1 MTTEVPLTAVLT
13 SSPDTAGSLSA
24 SAVTASKG
32 FAAHMAASP
41 GGDLL
46 NAVQYAALAYIP
58 CALLMYGLAEA
69 KAGADLSASSPML
82 TFEVLAMTAATVAGL
97 YYIDRLVTYIPTY
110 SGVPYAGISIAN
122 RGPRPGRPSEPH
134 RRAAAR
140 TRRRAD
146 QAPRGARRI
155 RRGGVTP
162 GWPSA
167 AAAAAAAAATTGDR
181 AAARSRH
188 PELRRRHCDTV
199 ACAAAAAAAVA
210 AAAAAVAATA
220 AAGRAAT
227 AAAGHTRL
235 RLDVRHRALPDWCRP
250 GRRQLRLSDLGRADS
265 KRPQARRARQRPQH
279 ARHLSIALL

>member
-110 SGVPYAGISIAN
+110 SGVPYAGISMLTVALVLVAHQ
-122 RGPRPGRPSEPH
+122 SYT
-134 RRAAAR
+134 AAR
-140 TRRRAD
+140 PHGRVAELTKRLVALVGVD
-146 QAPRGARRI
+146 GAASPLAGPAPQRQQQQQQLATGPPPAVATQSY
-155 RRGGVTP
+155 GVATVTP
-162 GWPSA
+162 SPAQQQQQSQPQQSQQQQQQAGQPQPQQATPDFASMYAIEPFQTGAGQAGGSFGSA
-167 AAAAAAAAATTGDR
+167 
-181 AAARSRH
+181 
-188 PELRRRHCDTV
+188 
-199 ACAAAAAAAVA
+199 
-210 AAAAAVAATA
+210 
-220 AAGRAAT
+220 
-227 AAAGHTRL
+227 
-235 RLDVRHRALPDWCRP
+235 
-250 GRRQLRLSDLGRADS
+250 
-265 KRPQARRARQRPQH
+265 
-279 ARHLSIALL
+279 I